1 MKKLGAIVLII
12 LASQSFAASPIV
24 FEQNDRV
31 VFAGGTFVERMAR
44 FGYLETALTLALHD
58 KKLTFRN
65 LGWSAD
71 TVRGESRGY
80 DKPHTGY
87 ANLLAN
93 LRQAEPTLL
102 FLAYGAA
109 ESWEAD
115 PEKFTTDYQ
124 RLLDDLKQLSA
135 RMVLVSPI
143 LQENWGKP
151 MPDPGKH
158 NADLKT
164 HANAI
169 RELAKKNTLPYLDL
183 LGLVNPD
190 APKAKRLTMN
200 SLQLNDAGHRHLAR
214 FFLEKLELPPRKDLD
229 QQKGRRI
236 RNLTKAKNDLYF
248 YSWRPQNQTYI
259 YSFRKH
265 EQGRHAKDIPGFAP
279 LVAKMEQSIRDELE
293 SLPQKI
299 APARDDRLLLWEDI
313 KPSEK
318 ALQDAKSFHVPEDLE
333 LNIFASEPAIKNPV
347 QSAWDEQG
355 RLWVATAESY
365 PHIAPGFVVNDK
377 IIVLEDIDRDGVAD
391 RRQVFA
397 DGLLMPT
404 AILPGHGGVYVGTS
418 TEILHLRDTD
428 GDGKADEKTIL
439 ISGLGT
445 EDTHHVVHG
454 LRHTEDGRIGFTQ
467 SIYINTHAETPWGIR
482 RLRKSGVWIFDP
494 NTHDLEVFS
503 YGLVNPWGHQTD
515 DFGQSFMTDG
525 AGGAGLHYAFPGAAY
540 VTSAYHG
547 RSEVLPGL
555 NPGQPKHCGLE
566 IISSKIFPEKY
577 RGLLVT
583 NDFRGH
589 RTLSFRLGDKQS
601 GFFSTQQEDLIH
613 VASKGTDRHGAAGM
627 YRPVDVDEGPD
638 GALYVNDW
646 SNHIIQHGEV
656 DFHDKRRDHEHGRIW
671 RLMPKGAKPLPY
683 GERIKRKPIDWM
695 KDLSSTE
702 TYVRRKARRLLI
714 EKGGTAIGPQL
725 IAEARKQKE
734 DSILLEFIWVA
745 RSLRQDIPED
755 LFKRLADSD
764 DFRIRGAAL
773 RLGYEK
779 PEAIDDPHPRVR
791 LEAVCS
797 LRRKGDLNAI
807 ETMVRATDHE
817 TDRNLDFAL
826 REALKNLRSTWE
838 GKTTFENHPTRL
850 ARVVS
855 LTKSQAPLDGLLA
868 ALNEGKVPPEKY
880 VSTLRA
886 LASAGQSKHL
896 DAVLDATLSEDLDSQ
911 SRVHLIEGLAI
922 AKTDRKLWPNKQRD
936 RISSLFDHPQVG
948 SAAVRL
954 AAHWKLADA
963 QEAAKNQLT
972 SSSTSDLSILRRNT
986 ATLALFGNAGI
997 QHLVAF
1003 ARETER
1009 PQAALAAL
1017 EAIAEADG
1025 ATAARLAPDFL
1036 VSLPEKMDVGLLFTK
1051 LLRSKEAP
1059 KILAEGIAGKTLRP
1073 AFCLLGIRAAST
1085 SGRDLSGL
1093 VAALRKAGNLKPM
1106 KQQLSAQEMKEVIS
1120 KVENHGN
1127 PELGELIYRR
1137 KALACVACHAI
1148 GGFGSKVGP
1157 DLISIGASAPVD
1169 YLVESLLQPNKKIKE
1184 GFHMTIVNTKDNK
1197 AFAGLELSSSKE
1209 KVVIRDASGKII
1221 EITSSQVKS
1230 KSIVPT
1236 SLMPPGLTA
1245 SLTSEEFVHLVSFMS
1260 KLGKDGP
1267 FRFPK
1272 ETFVRSAEVVSA
1284 EFARTGKHSGETKS
1298 SARTKI
1304 QAFVDGR
1311 LPVSEIPKSTDGKR
1325 YLSFRLQ
1332 NDALEEIRFV
1342 LSETKG
1348 LTLYLRHFGK
1358 RKKLNLSRNDNMAKH
1373 SLKAGDYLYIVTLE
1387 ADFPAD
1393 SLRIQLHSTSP
1404 GIRLPND

>member
-1 MKKLGAIVLII
+1 MLRYLVPLL
-12 LASQSFAASPIV
+12 LASQIHAASPIS
-24 FEQNDRV
+24 FEKGDRV
-31 VFAGGTFVERMAR
+31 VFVGGTFVERMAR
-44 FGYLETALTLALHD
+44 FGYLETSLTLALPEKH
-58 KKLTFRN
+58 LTFRN
-65 LGWSAD
+65 VGWSAD

-80 DKPHTGY
+80 DKPQSGY

-93 LRQAEPTLL
+93 VRKTEPTLL

-109 ESWEAD
+109 ESWEGD
-115 PEKFTTDYQ
+115 TVKFATDYQ
-124 RLLDDLKQLSA
+124 RLLDDLKPLGA
-135 RMVLVSPI
+135 RLALVSPI

-151 MPDPGKH
+151 MPDPSKH
-158 NADLKT
+158 NDDLK
-164 HANAI
+164 AYAAAI
-169 RELAKKNTLPYLDL
+169 RELAKKNALPYLDL
-183 LGLVNPD
+183 LGLVEPEV
-190 APKAKRLTMN
+190 AEAKRLTMN
-200 SLQLNDAGHRHLAR
+200 SLQLNDAGHRRLAD
-214 FFLEKLELPPRKDLD
+214 FFLEKLGLPARKDLD
-229 QQKGRRI
+229 HQKGSRVRQMT
-236 RNLTKAKNDLYF
+236 LQKNALHF
-248 YSWRPQNQTYI
+248 HSWRPQNQTYI

-279 LVAKMEQSIRDELE
+279 LVAKMEQSIRDQLE
-293 SLPQKI
+293 SLPHKTT
-299 APARDDRLLLWEDI
+299 PAREDRLFPWEAI
-313 KPSEK
+313 KPSDK
-318 ALQDAKSFHVPEDLE
+318 ALQDAKSFHVPDDLE
-333 LNIFASEPAIKNPV
+333 LNLFASEPAIKNPV
-347 QSAWDEQG
+347 QSAWDQQG

-377 IIVLEDIDRDGVAD
+377 IIVLEDVDRDGVAD

-404 AILPGHGGVYVGTS
+404 AILPGHGGAYVGTS

-428 GDGKADEKTIL
+428 GDGQADEKTIL

-467 SIYINTHAETPWGIR
+467 SIYINTHTETPWGVR

-525 AGGAGLHYAFPGAAY
+525 AGGAGIHYAFPGAAY

-547 RSEVLPGL
+547 RSELLPGL

-566 IISSKIFPEKY
+566 IISSRIFPEKY

-589 RTLSFRLGDKQS
+589 RTLSFRLGDNQS
-601 GFFSTQQEDLIH
+601 GFFSTQKQDLIH

-627 YRPVDVDEGPD
+627 YRPVDIDEGPD

-671 RLMPKGAKPLPY
+671 RLMPKGAKPLTY

-695 KDLSSTE
+695 KDLSSPE
-702 TYVRRKARRLLI
+702 TFVRRTARRLLV
-714 EKGGTAIGPQL
+714 EKGGTAIAAKL
-725 IAEARKQKE
+725 LAEARKQKD

-745 RSLRQDIPED
+745 RSLRLEIPND

-773 RLGYEK
+773 RLGYDK
-779 PEAIDDPHPRVR
+779 QEAIDDPHPRVR
-791 LEAVCS
+791 LEAVCA
-797 LRRKGDLNAI
+797 LNRKGDLKAI
-807 ETMVRATDHE
+807 ETLVRATDHE

-826 REALKNLRSTWE
+826 REALKNHRSTWE
-838 GKTTFENHPTRL
+838 GKTTFHNHPTRL
-850 ARVVS
+850 ARVIA
-855 LTKSQAPLDGLLA
+855 LTGSQAPLDGLLTSLRA
-868 ALNEGKVPPEKY
+868 GNVAPDKRL
-880 VSTLRA
+880 STLQA
-886 LASAGQSKHL
+886 LAAAGQPKHL
-896 DAVLDATLSEDLDSQ
+896 DMVFDASLEEDLDASARIQ
-911 SRVHLIEGLAI
+911 LLQGLIV
-922 AKTDRKLWPNKQRD
+922 AKTTRNAWPNKNRS
-936 RISSLFDHPQVG
+936 RISGLFEHPQIG
-948 SAAVRL
+948 FTALRL
-954 AAHWKLADA
+954 AANWKLPGASDV
-963 QEAAKNQLT
+963 AAKKLVASYA
-972 SSSTSDLSILRRNT
+972 SSLETLRTNSS
-986 ATLALFGNAGI
+986 TLALFGKSGVAK
-997 QHLVAF
+997 LVTF
-1003 ARETER
+1003 ANETES
-1009 PQAALAAL
+1009 PEAALAAL
-1017 EAIAEADG
+1017 EAIAEVDG

-1036 VSLPEKMDVGLLFTK
+1036 ASFPEKTDVGLLFAN

-1059 KILAEGIAGKTLRP
+1059 QILTQGLAGKTIRP
-1073 AFCLLGIRAAST
+1073 AFCQLGIRAATT

-1093 VAALRKAGNLKPM
+1093 VTALRKAGNLKPM
-1106 KQQLSAQEMKEVIS
+1106 KQQLSVSEMKTLVSEVT
-1120 KVENHGN
+1120 NQGD
-1127 PELGELIYRR
+1127 PALGELIYRR
-1137 KALACVACHAI
+1137 QSLACVACHAI
-1148 GGFGSKVGP
+1148 GGSGPQVGP

-1197 AFAGLELSSSKE
+1197 AFAGLELSSGKE
-1209 KVVIRDASGKII
+1209 MVVIREASGKII
-1221 EITSSQVKS
+1221 EIPTAQVKS
-1230 KSIVPT
+1230 KAIVPT

-1245 SLTSEEFVHLVSFMS
+1245 SLTSEEFVHLVSFLS
-1260 KLGKDGP
+1260 KLGKEGP
-1267 FRFPK
+1267 YRFPK
-1272 ETFVRSAEVVSA
+1272 ETFVRSAEIVSA
-1284 EFARTGKHSGETKS
+1284 EFARTGKHSRETKS
-1298 SARTKI
+1298 SGRTKI

-1311 LPVSEIPKSTDGKR
+1311 LPVSEIPESTDGKR

-1348 LTLYLRHFGK
+1348 LTLHLRHLGR
-1358 RKKLNLSRNDNMAKH
+1358 RKKLNLSHNGNMTKH
-1373 SLKAGDYLYIVTLE
+1373 SLKPGDYLYVVALE

-1393 SLRIQLHSTSP
+1393 SLRIQLHSTTP
-1404 GIRLPND
+1404 KVHLLDN

>member
-1 MKKLGAIVLII
+1 MKILRCLVLIV

-24 FEQNDRV
+24 FEKGDRV
-31 VFAGGTFVERMAR
+31 VFVGGTFVERMSK

-80 DKPHTGY
+80 DKPQTGY

-93 LRQAEPTLL
+93 VRKAEPTLL

-109 ESWEAD
+109 ESWETD
-115 PEKFTTDYQ
+115 PVKFSADYQ
-124 RLLDDLKQLSA
+124 RLLDDLKPLGA

-151 MPDPGKH
+151 MPDPSKH
-158 NADLKT
+158 NADLT
-164 HANAI
+164 TYAAAI
-169 RELAKKNTLPYLDL
+169 RELAQKNTLPYLDL

-190 APKAKRLTMN
+190 VPKGKRLTMN
-200 SLQLNDAGHRHLAR
+200 SLQLNDAGHRRLAH
-214 FFLEKLELPPRKDLD
+214 FFLEELGLPPRKDLD
-229 QQKGRRI
+229 HQKGRRI
-236 RNLTKAKNDLYF
+236 RNVIQAKNELYF

-259 YSFRKH
+259 YSFRKR
-265 EQGRHAKDIPGFAP
+265 EQGRHAKDIPGFDP
-279 LVAKMEQSIRDELE
+279 LVTKMESSIRSELE
-293 SLPQKI
+293 SLPHKI
-299 APARDDRLLLWEDI
+299 TPARDHDLFTWESI

-318 ALQDAKSFHVPEDLE
+318 ALHDAKSFHVPDDLE
-333 LNIFASEPAIKNPV
+333 LNLFASEPAIKNPV

-377 IIVLEDIDRDGVAD
+377 IIVLEDADRDGVAD
-391 RRQVFA
+391 RRWVFA

-428 GDGKADEKTIL
+428 GDGRADEKTIL

-445 EDTHHVVHG
+445 EDTHHVVHS
-454 LRHTEDGRIGFTQ
+454 LRHTEDGKIGFTQ
-467 SIYINTHAETPWGIR
+467 SIYINTHTETPWGVR
-482 RLRKSGVWIFDP
+482 RLRKSGVWTFDP

-525 AGGAGLHYAFPGAAY
+525 AGGAGIHYAFPGAAY

-555 NPGQPKHCGLE
+555 NPGQPKQCGLE
-566 IISSKIFPEKY
+566 FISSSIFPEKY

-589 RTLSFRLGDKQS
+589 RTISFRVSDNRS
-601 GFFSTQQEDLIH
+601 GFFSTQKQDLVH
-613 VASKGTDRHGAAGM
+613 VASKGTDRHGTAGM

-671 RLMPKGAKPLPY
+671 RLMPKGAKALTY
-683 GERIKRKPIDWM
+683 GKLHEKNPSDWM
-695 KDLSSTE
+695 EALSSPE
-702 TYVRRKARRLLI
+702 TFVRRTARRLLV
-714 EKGGTAIGPQL
+714 EKGGSAIAPKL
-725 IAEARKQKE
+725 VAEARSTAK
-734 DSILLEFIWVA
+734 DATLLEYIWTL
-745 RSLRQDIPED
+745 RSLRTAIPSD
-755 LFKRLADSD
+755 LFKRLANSE
-764 DFRIRGAAL
+764 DFRIRAAAL
-773 RLGYEK
+773 RLGYDK

-791 LEAVCS
+791 LEAICS
-797 LRRKGDLNAI
+797 LQRRGDLKSI
-807 ETMVRATDHE
+807 ETLARATDHE
-817 TDRNLDFAL
+817 TDRNLDFAI
-826 REALKNLRSTWE
+826 REALRKLRPVWE
-838 GKTTFENHPTRL
+838 GKTTFDNHPTRL
-850 ARVVS
+850 ARAVS
-855 LTKSQAPLDGLLA
+855 LTGSQAPLDGLLT
-868 ALNEGKVPPEKY
+868 ALEAGKVSPAKRL
-880 VSTLRA
+880 STLQA
-886 LASAGQSKHL
+886 LAAAGQPKHL
-896 DAVLDATLSEDLDSQ
+896 DAVLDASLE
-911 SRVHLIEGLAI
+911 EGLDASARI
-922 AKTDRKLWPNKQRD
+922 QLLQGLVVAKTTRNAWPNKNRS
-936 RISSLFDHPQVG
+936 RISGLFDHPRIG
-948 SAAVRL
+948 FSALRL
-954 AAHWKLADA
+954 AANWKLPGAS
-963 QEAAKNQLT
+963 EVAAKRLVD
-972 SSSTSDLSILRRNT
+972 SSASSLEILRRNSS
-986 ATLALFGNAGI
+986 TLALFGKSGVAN
-997 QHLVAF
+997 LVSF
-1003 ARETER
+1003 ANETESSE
-1009 PQAALAAL
+1009 AALAAL

-1036 VSLPEKMDVGLLFTK
+1036 ASLPEKIDVGLLFTN

-1059 KILAEGIAGKTLRP
+1059 EILAQGLAGKTLRP
-1073 AFCLLGIRAAST
+1073 AFCLLGIRAATT

-1106 KQQLSAQEMKEVIS
+1106 KQQLSALEMKAMVSEVE
-1120 KVENHGN
+1120 KHGD
-1127 PELGELIYRR
+1127 PALGERIYRR
-1137 KALACVACHAI
+1137 QALACIACHAI
-1148 GGFGSKVGP
+1148 GGSGPQVGP

-1169 YLVESLLQPNKKIKE
+1169 YLVESLLEPNKKIKE

-1197 AFAGLELSSSKE
+1197 AFAGLELSSAKE
-1209 KVVIRDASGKII
+1209 MVVLRDASGKII
-1221 EITSSQVKS
+1221 DIPASEVKS

-1245 SLTSEEFVHLVSFMS
+1245 SLTDGEFVHLVAFLS
-1260 KLGKDGP
+1260 KLGKEGP
-1267 FRFPK
+1267 YRFPK
-1272 ETFVRSAEVVSA
+1272 ETYVRSAEIVSA
-1284 EFARTGKHSGETKS
+1284 QFARSGKAKS
-1298 SARTKI
+1298 SDRTKI
-1304 QAFVDGR
+1304 RAFVDGR
-1311 LPVSEIPKSTDGKR
+1311 LPVSGIPESTDGKR

-1348 LTLYLRHFGK
+1348 LTLHLRHLGR
-1358 RKKLNLSRNDNMAKH
+1358 RKKLNLSPNGNMTKH
-1373 SLKAGDYLYIVTLE
+1373 SLEPGTYIYLITLSS
-1387 ADFPAD
+1387 DFPDD
-1393 SLRIQLHSTSP
+1393 SLRIELHSTTP
-1404 GIRLPND
+1404 KVRLLNN